1 MNKDKKVA
9 IPLIKNPKTVYEK
22 FENWVSKNDTK
33 IFYGLTFLTL
43 FLSFISFN
51 ARISEAHDDALYLE
65 GGWRYVNEFP
75 DYFYTQNA
83 PLYPMFLGLLVKLF
97 GFKLILFKLF
107 SVIFSVVGFVLFY
120 KALKGRIPAIV
131 FIPVA
136 IFQAVNHLI
145 IYYASMTFTE
155 AFYFFLQG
163 LFFFYAVK
171 IIDAVNKD
179 GVQLKP
185 QIKLWL
191 LFGLSMFLISTCKS
205 SAIVVVPAVLLFF
218 VLEKNWK
225 AVGFSLA
232 SYLSFKIIYEV
243 LVRSIWKAQNQFA
256 GQSKILLQ
264 KDPYN
269 KALGDEDTAGFIQ
282 RFFDN
287 CQLYLG
293 KRFYELLGLREEV
306 TKTLTE
312 EELLKLQ
319 KVSNYLAFF
328 TVIILIIALYQ
339 IFRQKN
345 KLMILLTLYTGAQA
359 LLSFVILQARWD
371 QPRIVLVCMPVFLIL
386 MLNVFY
392 NFTKKPGSLGQI
404 LYAIIIIIMAGSVCL
419 SSFKRGFKNIPIV
432 QKNLKGDKYF
442 GYTPDWQNFLKASEW
457 CADSLSKESLVAS
470 RKAPMSFVYGKGK
483 KFFPIYSVIKK
494 DSLTEQSNPDSA
506 LAFFKE
512 KKVTHVIL
520 ASLRLDPNNASAGF
534 INTVHNIFGPISQ
547 KYPEKLRLVH
557 TEGAFEQAY
566 IYEINY

>member
-9 IPLIKNPKTVYEK
+9 IPLVKNPKTTYEK
-22 FENWVSKNDTK
+22 FENWAAKNDSK
-33 IFYGLTFLTL
+33 IYYGLIALCL
-43 FLSFISFN
+43 LLSFITFN

-83 PLYPMFLGLLVKLF
+83 PLYPLFLGLLIKIV

-107 SVIFSVVGFVLFY
+107 SVTFTVLGFMLFY
-120 KALKGRIPAIV
+120 KALKGRVPAIV

-136 IFQAVNHLI
+136 LFQAANHLI

-163 LFFFYAVK
+163 LFFLYAVK

-185 QIKLWL
+185 QLKLWL
-191 LFGLSMFLISTCKS
+191 LFGLSMFLVSTCKS

-218 VLEKNWK
+218 AFEKKWK
-225 AVGFSLA
+225 AAGFSLG
-232 SYLSFKIIYEV
+232 SYLIFKVLYEV

-256 GQSKILLQ
+256 GQSKILMQ

-269 KALGDEDTAGFIQ
+269 KALGDEDAAGFIQ
-282 RFFDN
+282 RFIDN
-287 CQLYLG
+287 CNLG
-293 KRFYELLGLREEV
+293 LSKRFYQLLGWRDENNIEV
-306 TKTLTE
+306 SGFLTV
-312 EELLKLQ
+312 LTIIII
-319 KVSNYLAFF
+319 
-328 TVIILIIALYQ
+328 TVGFWQ
-339 IFRQKN
+339 IVKHKN
-345 KLMILLTLYTGAQA
+345 KVMILFALFTGAQII
-359 LLSFVILQARWD
+359 LSYFILQARWD
-371 QPRIVLVCMPVFLIL
+371 QARITLICMPILLIL
-386 MLNVFY
+386 ILYGFY
-392 NFTKKPGSLGQI
+392 AFTNKPGSMGQMVYI
-404 LYAIIIIIMAGSVCL
+404 GLVIIMLGSVCI
-419 SSFKRGFKNIPIV
+419 SSFKRGFKNLPVV

-457 CADSLSKESLVAS
+457 CADSLSKETLVAS

-494 DSLTEQSNPDSA
+494 DSITEQSNPDSA

-566 IYEINY
+566 IYEIKY

>member
-1 MNKDKKVA
+1 MSKDKKVA

-22 FENWVSKNDTK
+22 FENWAAKNDIK
-33 IFYGLTFLTL
+33 IFYTLTALCL
-43 FLSFISFN
+43 LLSFISFN

-75 DYFYTQNA
+75 TYFYTQNA
-83 PLYPMFLGLLVKLF
+83 PLYPMFLGLLVKIF

-107 SVIFSVVGFVLFY
+107 SVLFTVLGFVLFY

-136 IFQAVNHLI
+136 IFQAANHLI

-171 IIDAVNKD
+171 ILDAVKKD

-185 QIKLWL
+185 QLKLWL

-218 VLEKNWK
+218 AFEKNWK
-225 AVGFSLA
+225 AAGFSLA
-232 SYLSFKIIYEV
+232 SFLVFKVVYEV
-243 LVRSIWKAQNQFA
+243 LVRSIWSAQNQFS

-269 KALGDEDTAGFIQ
+269 KALGDEDFGGFIQ
-282 RFFDN
+282 RFIDN
-287 CQLYLG
+287 CDLG
-293 KRFYELLGLREEV
+293 LSKRFYQLLGWRDENNTEV
-306 TKTLTE
+306 YGFLTF
-312 EELLKLQ
+312 
-319 KVSNYLAFF
+319 V
-328 TVIILIIALYQ
+328 TVGIIIIGFWQL
-339 IFRQKN
+339 FKHKN
-345 KLMILLTLYTGAQA
+345 KVMLLFALFTGAQII
-359 LLSFVILQARWD
+359 LSYFILQTRWD
-371 QPRIVLVCMPVFLIL
+371 QPRITLICMPVLLIL
-386 MLNVFY
+386 ILYAFY
-392 NFTKKPGSLGQI
+392 AFTNKPGSMGQMVYI
-404 LYAIIIIIMAGSVCL
+404 FLAVMMMGSVCL

-432 QKNLKGDKYF
+432 QKNLKGDKYY

-506 LAFFKE
+506 LAFFRE

-534 INTVHNIFGPISQ
+534 INTVHNIFAPIGQ
-547 KYPEKLRLVH
+547 KYPEKLKLVH

-566 IYEINY
+566 IYEIKY